1 VSAPLHSPNL
11 IGGEWRDS
19 GSRLDVLDPA
29 DQRSVVGTVPAMSCG
44 ELDGVYEAAAAG
56 AARWAAMSSVA
67 RGKVLVDAGQ
77 LLHRRRDEIARLLAT
92 EMGKTL
98 AEAEVEV
105 TKSAHQFEFF
115 GGLGRAAQGEVLAH
129 EDAAVTAYTRYEP
142 HGVVLAITPWNDP
155 LLTPARKLAPA
166 LITGNSVI
174 LKPASNTPLVA
185 LELARCLDDA
195 GLPEGVL
202 NTVTGS
208 AAELS
213 EGLLSNPSLGAVS
226 FTGSNSVG
234 ATIRATLAPTGIEL
248 LAELGGKNATV
259 VLADADLDRAAA
271 AIAATAFGQAGQRC
285 TATSR
290 VVVESSVHDALVER
304 LRERAELLTLGRGTD
319 PATTMGPV
327 VSMSHC
333 EEVLGY
339 LERAIAAGAKV
350 ATGGHRS
357 TEDALRHGCFV
368 APTVL
373 TDVDPLSEVW
383 TEEVFGPLLCV
394 VAVADLTEAVG
405 VVNESAYGLAAA
417 LFSHDLRAVNRF
429 VAEVDAGQVAVN
441 LPTSGWDVHMP
452 FGGFKASGLGPKEQ
466 GVEGL
471 SFYRRVKTAVIA
483 S

>member
-1 VSAPLHSPNL
+1 
-11 IGGEWRDS
+11 
-19 GSRLDVLDPA
+19 
-29 DQRSVVGTVPAMSCG
+29 
-44 ELDGVYEAAAAG
+44 
-56 AARWAAMSSVA
+56 
-67 RGKVLVDAGQ
+67 
-77 LLHRRRDEIARLLAT
+77 
-92 EMGKTL
+92 
-98 AEAEVEV
+98 
-105 TKSAHQFEFF
+105 
-115 GGLGRAAQGEVLAH
+115 
-129 EDAAVTAYTRYEP
+129 
-142 HGVVLAITPWNDP
+142 
-155 LLTPARKLAPA
+155 
-166 LITGNSVI
+166 
-174 LKPASNTPLVA
+174 
-185 LELARCLDDA
+185 
-195 GLPEGVL
+195 
-202 NTVTGS
+202 
-208 AAELS
+208 
-213 EGLLSNPSLGAVS
+213 
-226 FTGSNSVG
+226 
-234 ATIRATLAPTGIEL
+234 
-248 LAELGGKNATV
+248 
-259 VLADADLDRAAA
+259 
-271 AIAATAFGQAGQRC
+271 
-285 TATSR
+285 
-290 VVVESSVHDALVER
+290 
-304 LRERAELLTLGRGTD
+304 
-319 PATTMGPV
+319 MGPV

>member
-1 VSAPLHSPNL
+1 VSGPHQTSNL
-11 IGGEWRDS
+11 IGGEWRDA
-19 GSRLDVLDPA
+19 GARLDVLDPA
-29 DQRSVVGTVPAMSCG
+29 DQRSVVGTVPAMSAA

-56 AARWAAMSSVA
+56 AATWAATSSVG
-67 RGKVLVDAGQ
+67 RGQVLADAGH
-77 LLHRRRDEIARLLAT
+77 LLHRRRGEIAPLLSA

-98 AEAEVEV
+98 AEAEIEV

-115 GGLGRAAQGEVLAH
+115 AGLGRAAQGEVLAH
-129 EDAAVTAYTRYEP
+129 ENAAVTAYTRYEP

-166 LITGNSVI
+166 LLAGNSVI
-174 LKPASNTPLVA
+174 LKPASYTPLVA

-213 EGLLSNPSLGAVS
+213 EGLLSNPSLRAVS

-234 ATIRATLAPTGIEL
+234 ATIRSVLAPTGVEL

-259 VLADADLDRAAA
+259 VLADADLDRAADT
-271 AIAATAFGQAGQRC
+271 IAVTAFAQAGQRC

-290 VVVESSVHDALVER
+290 VVVERSVHDALVDR
-304 LRERAELLTLGRGTD
+304 LRRRAESLTLGPGTD
-319 PATTMGPV
+319 PTTKMGPV

-339 LERAIAAGAKV
+339 LERAITEGAKV
-350 ATGGHRS
+350 ATGGRRA
-357 TEDALRHGCFV
+357 TEGDLGQGCFV

-373 TDVDPLSEVW
+373 TEVDTLSEVW
-383 TEEVFGPLLCV
+383 TDEVFGPVLCV
-394 VAVADLTEAVG
+394 VAVADLTEAVA
-405 VVNESAYGLAAA
+405 VVNDSSYGLAAG
-417 LFSHDLRAVNRF
+417 LFSNDLRAVNRF

-466 GVEGL
+466 GIEGL
-471 SFYRRVKTAVIA
+471 SFYRRVKTTAIA
-483 S
+483 A